1 MKQCHTPGLVA
12 VTKFKTTKISFE
24 GLFGLSTKISMHE
37 NYLPYGIDEK
47 QLCDGSSTNSG
58 EDDKE
63 EDSEVNI
70 TGEVLFNQ

>member
-1 MKQCHTPGLVA
+1 
-12 VTKFKTTKISFE
+12 
-24 GLFGLSTKISMHE
+24 MHE

-47 QLCDGSSTNSG
+47 QLYDGSSTNSG
-58 EDDKE
+58 EDDKEE